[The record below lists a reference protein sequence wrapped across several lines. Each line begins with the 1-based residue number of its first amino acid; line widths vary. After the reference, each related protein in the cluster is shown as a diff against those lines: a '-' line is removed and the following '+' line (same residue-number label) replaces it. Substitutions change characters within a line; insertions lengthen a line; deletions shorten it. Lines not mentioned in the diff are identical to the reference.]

1 MKKAFFLSKKILT
14 GLCLIFILN
23 SMMAVTPEEFENI
36 NISASD
42 QKIIEWFK

>member
-1 MKKAFFLSKKILT
+1 MSDIYFEFYD
-14 GLCLIFILN
+14 
-23 SMMAVTPEEFENI
+23 AVTPEEFENI